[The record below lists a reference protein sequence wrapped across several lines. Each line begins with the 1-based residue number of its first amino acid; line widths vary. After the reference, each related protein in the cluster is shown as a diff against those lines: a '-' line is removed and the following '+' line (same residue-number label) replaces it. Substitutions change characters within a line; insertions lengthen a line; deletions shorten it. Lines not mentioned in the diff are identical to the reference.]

1 MKKKEVVTKVKK
13 EVPKFVSKYKEIDL
27 DSLMKVENI
36 NLVVNLKDFNSEY
49 KQIEL
54 KVPMSYTFSKVVSII
69 NEKNCNSCKNIK
81 LFLVDN
87 NSNFKSLDELMD
99 KTFIEI
105 GLKPQIGALSLY
117 YTFDPVENPLL
128 LAGYYQ
134 I

>member
-54 KVPMSYTFSKVVSII
+54 KVPMSYTFS
-69 NEKNCNSCKNIK
+69 
-81 LFLVDN
+81 
-87 NSNFKSLDELMD
+87 
-99 KTFIEI
+99 
-105 GLKPQIGALSLY
+105 
-117 YTFDPVENPLL
+117 
-128 LAGYYQ
+128 
-134 I
+134 